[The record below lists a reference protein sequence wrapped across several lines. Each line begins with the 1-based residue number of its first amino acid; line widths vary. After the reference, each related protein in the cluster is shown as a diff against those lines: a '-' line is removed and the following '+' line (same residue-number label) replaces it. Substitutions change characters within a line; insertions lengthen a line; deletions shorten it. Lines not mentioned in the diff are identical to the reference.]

1 MKEIRLDSPLDGEL
15 IELSKVSDPAFAGG
29 AMGKGAAVRN
39 PKGKVVSP
47 VDGEITVLFETKDRK
62 SVV

>member
-47 VDGEITVLFETKDRK
+47 GDGELTVGF
-62 SVV
+62 